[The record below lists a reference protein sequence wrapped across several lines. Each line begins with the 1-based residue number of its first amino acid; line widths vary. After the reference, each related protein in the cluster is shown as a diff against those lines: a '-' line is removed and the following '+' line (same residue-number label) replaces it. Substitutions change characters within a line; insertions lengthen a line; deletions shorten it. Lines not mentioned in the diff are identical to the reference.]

1 MERPNL
7 FSLKPYDD
15 GFPDQHITNKSAVKY
30 SGNSDVDVNVHVD
43 TKPIAYAMLCTLLA
57 SKQISNEEFEEAV
70 SRLDKLTN
78 REKRKMKN
86 VDDFIRPKLN
96 KR

>member
-1 MERPNL
+1 M
-7 FSLKPYDD
+7 
-15 GFPDQHITNKSAVKY
+15 TNKSVVKH